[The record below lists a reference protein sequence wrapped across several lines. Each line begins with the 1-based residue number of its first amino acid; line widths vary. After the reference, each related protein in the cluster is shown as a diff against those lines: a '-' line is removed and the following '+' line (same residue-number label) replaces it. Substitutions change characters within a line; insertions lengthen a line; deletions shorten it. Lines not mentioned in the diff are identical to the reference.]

1 LYSPVSN
8 SLRLK
13 TSKEPT
19 PGNPGLKKQPENQN
33 QPRVDEENIMSSS
46 HRPTSQSL
54 RALDCLNFF
63 LADVRGGVGPYLAI
77 YLLSTLHWNPAQ
89 IGIVLSVM
97 GVATLVAQTPCGAL
111 VDAIRP
117 KRLLV
122 VLSAALVGVSC
133 IGITIF
139 TDKYFIVASQVLNG
153 LVDAVFPPA
162 IAAITLGMVAHKQF
176 APRIGRNEVFNHAG
190 NVGAALLAG
199 ATGYLF
205 GQHWIFYA
213 IALLSAASMVS
224 ALCIRKSDID
234 YLRAR
239 AASSS
244 QATDGVSAA
253 SILTLFSDKNI
264 LVFALA
270 VTLFHFGNAAMLP
283 LSGELLTTGHE
294 KLAAVDMSAAIVA
307 AQMVMVPVAY
317 LAGKFGNSW
326 GRKPVFLIGFGILPI
341 RGLLYT
347 LSHNPYYVV
356 GVQLLDG
363 IGAGIFGVLYVIMV
377 ADLTRGTGR
386 YNLALGVIATAQGI
400 GAALSHLVSGY
411 IVKAWGFNAGFLAL
425 AAIAG
430 LAFLVFCFMVPETK
444 GWRPS
449 LRAPKAPSQDDS
461 T

>member
-1 LYSPVSN
+1 MSN
-8 SLRLK
+8 
-13 TSKEPT
+13 
-19 PGNPGLKKQPENQN
+19 
-33 QPRVDEENIMSSS
+33 S
-46 HRPTSQSL
+46 HRPSSQSL
-54 RALDCLNFF
+54 RALDGLNFF

-89 IGIVLSVM
+89 IGVVLSIM
-97 GVATLVAQTPCGAL
+97 GIATLVAQTPCGAL

-122 VLSAALVGVSC
+122 VVSASLVGVSC

-139 TDKYFIVASQVLNG
+139 TNKYFILTSQVLNG
-153 LVDAVFPPA
+153 VVDAIFPPA
-162 IAAITLGMVAHKQF
+162 IAAITLGMVTRQKF
-176 APRIGRNEVFNHAG
+176 ATRVGRNEVFNHAG

-199 ATGYLF
+199 LTGYYL

-213 IALLSAASMVS
+213 ITLLSAASIVS
-224 ALCIRKSDID
+224 ALCIRKTDIN

-239 AASSS
+239 AATSY
-244 QATDGVSAA
+244 QETNGVSTA
-253 SILTLFSDKNI
+253 SILSLFADKNI
-264 LVFALA
+264 LAFALA

-283 LSGELLTTGHE
+283 LSGELLSTGHD
-294 KLAAVDMSAAIVA
+294 KAAPLDMSAAIVA
-307 AQMVMVPVAY
+307 AQMVMVPMAY
-317 LAGKFGNSW
+317 LAGKYGNSW
-326 GRKPVFLIGFGILPI
+326 GRKPVFLIGFAILPI

-377 ADLTRGTGR
+377 ADLTQGSGR

-400 GAALSHLVSGY
+400 GASLSHLVSGY
-411 IVKAWGFNAGFLAL
+411 IVKARGFDAGFLAL

-430 LAFLVFCFMVPETK
+430 LAFLVFCFLVPETK
-444 GWRPS
+444 GLKLS
-449 LRAPKAPSQDDS
+449 ISIRAAAAPHLDDS
-461 T
+461 K